1 MENRRQRN
9 GDCLSSVISFYKG
22 MNRLTS
28 SPKPRP
34 YPIPKGTPLPD
45 DVATLRW
52 LANFPTREE
61 WEAKEQERI
70 QALEREIS
78 RDYPKNGEASST
90 GLKRSVQLDGAPH
103 TSKTSRHGSLDH
115 SWTAFR
121 IRSESETQPSAI
133 SAFRKRRV
141 VIASWQSMADW
152 LAHAVGKQDA

>member
-1 MENRRQRN
+1 
-9 GDCLSSVISFYKG
+9 

-28 SPKPRP
+28 SLKPRP

-78 RDYPKNGEASST
+78 RDYPRNGEASST
-90 GLKRSVQLDGAPH
+90 GFKQSVDLDGAPP
-103 TSKTSRHGSLDH
+103 TSKTSRHGSLDYG
-115 SWTAFR
+115 WRAFR
-121 IRSESETQPSAI
+121 IRSESKIQPSAI
-133 SAFRKRRV
+133 SALRSE
-141 VIASWQSMADW
+141 AW
-152 LAHAVGKQDA
+152 